1 MPVSQKTGTT
11 LRMKSSEILFMRILM
26 FTGKG
31 GVGKTSVSAATALRS
46 ADLGYRTMVLSTD
59 PAHSLADSFEL
70 QIGNEPTLL
79 APNLW
84 GQEIDLLHQMEQHWG
99 RVQEYMSAIF
109 MWRGMGDLVAEE
121 TSVLPG
127 MEELASLMQITAL
140 AESGDYDVIVV
151 DCAPTGATLQLLAFP
166 ELARWY
172 LDKIIPFQK
181 AAIKVAGPMLKRM
194 IEVPLPDEDL
204 FQSIEDLVL
213 QLHRVSKLL
222 GDPAISSTRLV
233 LNPEK
238 MVVKE
243 AQRALTYLSLYGY
256 ATDLVV
262 CNRMIPAAVSDGYF
276 ANWKDIQAKYRQ
288 FVEEAF
294 SPLPILDVP
303 WFDDEVVGVE
313 MLRRMGAALYG
324 AQDPTTIFFA
334 GQSQE
339 VRKTNGAYQLR
350 LPLPFVEKSDIKL
363 TRSMHD
369 ELIVHIGNWKRN
381 IALPRVLAGL
391 PVQGARYEERDLVVL
406 FKAQEAVH
414 GDL

>member
-1 MPVSQKTGTT
+1 
-11 LRMKSSEILFMRILM
+11 MRVLM

-46 ADLGYRTMVLSTD
+46 ADLGYRTVVLSTD

-70 QIGNEPTLL
+70 PIGNEPTLL

-84 GQEIDLLHQMEQHWG
+84 GQEIDLLHQMELHWG
-99 RVQEYMSAIF
+99 RVQEYLSAIF
-109 MWRGMGDLVAEE
+109 MWRGMSDLVAEE

-140 AESGDYDVIVV
+140 AESGLYDVIVV

-181 AAIKVAGPMLKRM
+181 AAIKVAGPMLKR
-194 IEVPLPDEDL
+194 IVEVPLPDEDL
-204 FQSIEDLVL
+204 FQSVEDLVL
-213 QLHRVSKLL
+213 QLHRVSALL
-222 GDPAISSTRLV
+222 GDPTISSMRLV

-256 ATDLVV
+256 TTDLVV
-262 CNRMIPAAVSDGYF
+262 CNRMIPTTVSDGYF

-288 FVEEAF
+288 FVDEAF
-294 SPLPILDVP
+294 SPLTILDVP

-313 MLRRMGAALYG
+313 MLRRMGAALY
-324 AQDPTTIFFA
+324 AEQDPTTLFYT
-334 GQSQE
+334 GQAQT
-339 VRKTNGAYQLR
+339 VLKTNGSYQLR

-406 FKAQEAVH
+406 FKAPQETVAANEAAN
-414 GDL
+414 GRT

>member
-1 MPVSQKTGTT
+1 
-11 LRMKSSEILFMRILM
+11 MRILM

-31 GVGKTSVSAATALRS
+31 GVGKTSISAATALRS

-84 GQEIDLLHQMEQHWG
+84 GQEIDLLHQMELHWG
-99 RVQEYMSAIF
+99 RVQEYLSAIF

-204 FQSIEDLVL
+204 FQSVEDLVL

-222 GDPAISSTRLV
+222 GDPAISSMRLV

-256 ATDLVV
+256 ATDMVV
-262 CNRMIPAAVSDGYF
+262 CNRMIPAVVSDGYF
-276 ANWKDIQAKYRQ
+276 ANWKEIQAKYRQ

-313 MLRRMGAALYG
+313 MLRRMGEALYD
-324 AQDPTTIFFA
+324 AQDPATIFFT

-339 VRKTNGAYQLR
+339 VRKTNGVYQLR

-406 FKAQEAVH
+406 FKAPEMVN
-414 GDL
+414 GDQ